1 LRHRAALGLTEATDA
16 IVLVVSEESGQV
28 SLVRQ
33 GEIYRNLTP
42 TDVKNRLGE
51 WLHPGGLAATAT

>member
-1 LRHRAALGLTEATDA
+1 MGLTEATDA
-16 IVLVVSEESGQV
+16 IVLVVSEETGQV

-33 GEIYRNLTP
+33 GEIHRNLTP
-42 TDVKNRLGE
+42 LEVKSRLGE